1 MDSICSMIHDMN
13 IQKVFQYFSRI
24 FFIISGGILSFS
36 YVLNVSRNLMSPSIC
51 GDDNGDSE
59 DKDND
64 EDEDG
69 QGGDEDDDEDKEKD
83 VDDDGD
89 LLSG

>member
-1 MDSICSMIHDMN
+1 MSSMCPGTWCLQASD
-13 IQKVFQYFSRI
+13 
-24 FFIISGGILSFS
+24 
-36 YVLNVSRNLMSPSIC
+36 

-64 EDEDG
+64 EDEDV
-69 QGGDEDDDEDKEKD
+69 QGGDEDYDDDKEKD

-89 LLSG
+89 LLSGWPIIIHQLPFILKVRLPDDIWFCIWISSL